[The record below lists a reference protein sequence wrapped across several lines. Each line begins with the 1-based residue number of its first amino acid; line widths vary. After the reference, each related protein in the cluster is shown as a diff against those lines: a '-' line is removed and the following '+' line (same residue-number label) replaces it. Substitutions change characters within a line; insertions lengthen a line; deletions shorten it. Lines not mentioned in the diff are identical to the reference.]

1 MKNSLFKNYSPI
13 ELKVKFCS
21 TLRRD
26 LLAGRESI
34 TFPTSI
40 SVDRGVIG
48 FDGSTG
54 KV

>member
-1 MKNSLFKNYSPI
+1 
-13 ELKVKFCS
+13 
-21 TLRRD
+21 
-26 LLAGRESI
+26 LAGRESI

-54 KV
+54 KVWVKYLKIWWLEIHEKQLI